1 MLPRLR
7 QGLLPE
13 RQIKAAGLYKE
24 QNGEGN
30 DAEVVVWR
38 PDPVLDVLDAFPG
51 STCYLGLDEFGPIP
65 SPRRDGG
72 QIHCLA
78 EVSMKGL
85 AALKQSHQRGEELL
99 LCYFRHKN
107 LSSICSSCLRWE
119 Q

>member
-1 MLPRLR
+1 ML
-7 QGLLPE
+7 G
-13 RQIKAAGLYKE
+13 
-24 QNGEGN
+24 
-30 DAEVVVWR
+30 
-38 PDPVLDVLDAFPG
+38 VLDAFSG
-51 STCYLGLDEFGPIP
+51 STCYLGLGEFGPIP
-65 SPRRDGG
+65 SLRGDSG

-78 EVSMKGL
+78 EVLVKGL